1 MWERRRGATILA
13 GLALTATTLA
23 VTPDVN
29 AAPSQSRPRSPRTT
43 INVAVGSNLGRVQ
56 LGQLGVNHRFNR
68 NGYDTWDA
76 RRDRPRPQVVRRL
89 RAGGVTSV
97 RYPGGMVAN
106 LYDWKDAIGPQSAR
120 GCQTRGNWTP
130 NGNNGAHGLAYGP
143 DEHMRLVRA
152 IRAKASIVVP
162 YVTETPADAADWVEY
177 MNITNDGPGGI
188 NPNGGV
194 DWAARRAQ
202 NGHPAPYNIRLWE
215 VGNEQRVRR
224 QRYWMSPNKRRAM
237 RQYIHGDTVLI
248 QDEALGKN
256 CRHPNEGVATNGL
269 KNQVFEVRYP
279 PMRRSGLNVSVGADR
294 ESWRPVSHAELAQA
308 GADERVVA
316 VDHEEGELTFGDGVN
331 GALPPTNAAVRAT
344 YRSVHKGVF
353 SFLKA
358 MKRVDN
364 RIQVCPTWGL
374 EAFIAATRGRRY
386 DCFSVHSYTHFRT
399 EGHRA
404 WRTPTR
410 GHDWHMLGVDTERK
424 HIAGIKRRLPRRTPI
439 ALTEFGAI
447 WGNDRVYPMWAA
459 SMTHATYMA
468 SMWVYLLDLGIPWAT
483 GSDLVTPSYRGLLG
497 RPPGFNVSAEALTR
511 QAIAPLYKA
520 GGRRLRVGVSRN
532 PTRNPRLGAGTYRA
546 LTVAATR
553 ARNRNVYML
562 VVNRLPRQRVRATVS
577 LGRHTLARGRAYVTL
592 VNGRSFRSANTINR
606 RRVFLRRSRQRA
618 SGRSFV
624 HSFPAHSVTVLRVP
638 IRRR

>member
-194 DWAARRAQ
+194 DWARSARSERAPGAVQ
-202 NGHPAPYNIRLWE
+202 HPA
-215 VGNEQRVRR
+215 VG
-224 QRYWMSPNKRRAM
+224 
-237 RQYIHGDTVLI
+237 G
-248 QDEALGKN
+248 
-256 CRHPNEGVATNGL
+256 
-269 KNQVFEVRYP
+269 
-279 PMRRSGLNVSVGADR
+279 
-294 ESWRPVSHAELAQA
+294 
-308 GADERVVA
+308 
-316 VDHEEGELTFGDGVN
+316 
-331 GALPPTNAAVRAT
+331 
-344 YRSVHKGVF
+344 
-353 SFLKA
+353 
-358 MKRVDN
+358 
-364 RIQVCPTWGL
+364 
-374 EAFIAATRGRRY
+374 
-386 DCFSVHSYTHFRT
+386 
-399 EGHRA
+399 
-404 WRTPTR
+404 
-410 GHDWHMLGVDTERK
+410 
-424 HIAGIKRRLPRRTPI
+424 
-439 ALTEFGAI
+439 
-447 WGNDRVYPMWAA
+447 
-459 SMTHATYMA
+459 
-468 SMWVYLLDLGIPWAT
+468 
-483 GSDLVTPSYRGLLG
+483 
-497 RPPGFNVSAEALTR
+497 
-511 QAIAPLYKA
+511 
-520 GGRRLRVGVSRN
+520 
-532 PTRNPRLGAGTYRA
+532 
-546 LTVAATR
+546 
-553 ARNRNVYML
+553 
-562 VVNRLPRQRVRATVS
+562 
-577 LGRHTLARGRAYVTL
+577 
-592 VNGRSFRSANTINR
+592 
-606 RRVFLRRSRQRA
+606 RQRA
-618 SGRSFV
+618 ACEKTALLDVAQQAKGDAPV
-624 HSFPAHSVTVLRVP
+624 HPR
-638 IRRR
+638 